1 MRSGG
6 CAPAPCPPA
15 RGPAQ
20 RRPPSACQR
29 AAREQAEGAA
39 SEPSPSPPEQA
50 FMPCS
55 PRHDLCDHGLS
66 SWVTPRGVPG
76 GPTLAVPAG
85 PLSGGPGAGG
95 GAGWSGPPPLSP
107 PASGGSLCPSSLQ
120 QPRSPQRGMCWR
132 GGVLR
137 GSLRSLGAV
146 SSTVSFICHLITSVG
161 HGSPPA
167 WRCPAD
173 TLQCPYCGHGTCH
186 KVSRPR
192 QSLREGES
200 TLAFLQP
207 LSAASPPSL
216 AHPSSLPHK
225 QRLPGWRRTLAPA
238 TAGCSQGS
246 HTSSSRGP

>member
-1 MRSGG
+1 ME
-6 CAPAPCPPA
+6 A
-15 RGPAQ
+15 RELGVVQAGQ
-20 RRPPSACQR
+20 GRRPSHLPLQEAPSVRPAFSSQGHPREACV
-29 AAREQAEGAA
+29 G
-39 SEPSPSPPEQA
+39 
-50 FMPCS
+50 
-55 PRHDLCDHGLS
+55 
-66 SWVTPRGVPG
+66 GV
-76 GPTLAVPAG
+76 
-85 PLSGGPGAGG
+85 
-95 GAGWSGPPPLSP
+95 
-107 PASGGSLCPSSLQ
+107 
-120 QPRSPQRGMCWR
+120 
-132 GGVLR
+132 GVLR

-216 AHPSSLPHK
+216 ARPSSLPHK